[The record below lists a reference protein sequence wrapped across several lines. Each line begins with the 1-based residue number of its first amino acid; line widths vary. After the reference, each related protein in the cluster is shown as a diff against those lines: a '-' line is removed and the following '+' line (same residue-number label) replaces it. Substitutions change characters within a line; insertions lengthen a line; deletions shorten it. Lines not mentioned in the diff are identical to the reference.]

1 MFKYDRTLNHRDQKI
16 GLLDKIVRIYR
27 TTAFV
32 LDFCIQN
39 CYNTNGSNGGTKRE
53 REFTIDNRGGLLR
66 RKIKYG
72 WRFIMNSG
80 KIPAKTEN
88 VRKIWLLG
96 LTLMIIGLG
105 GSNVFALDL
114 MGPPVTELEKGMFRG
129 GIDYSSSTMD
139 LELIEGNA
147 TIYRNGELYGQGIV
161 ESLTI
166 EDFKVNTLYANVG
179 YGVAENYEVFLRMG
193 AANATFGD
201 SLWEES
207 EEFDN
212 KYNFAISA
220 GAKATFYEGFDWKI
234 GGIFQI
240 NLTELDGEIDSSAR
254 TITQPQFVEISSTEM
269 QIAIGAKYMRTG
281 WLSLYGGPFLH
292 FISGDFDYTFTRIT
306 DLYFDTGEYS
316 WEFNEGP
323 TYGGYIG
330 AQIEIAKN
338 FFANIEY
345 QQTSNAD
352 VIGANIMMRY

>member
-1 MFKYDRTLNHRDQKI
+1 
-16 GLLDKIVRIYR
+16 
-27 TTAFV
+27 
-32 LDFCIQN
+32 
-39 CYNTNGSNGGTKRE
+39 
-53 REFTIDNRGGLLR
+53 
-66 RKIKYG
+66 
-72 WRFIMNSG
+72 MNSG

-114 MGPPVTELEKGMFRG
+114 MGPPVNELEKGMFRG
-129 GIDYSSSTMD
+129 GIDYSSSTME
-139 LELIEGNA
+139 LKLIEGQSSVH
-147 TIYRNGELYGQGIV
+147 INGEFYGRSIV
-161 ESLTI
+161 ESITI

-179 YGVAENYEVFLRMG
+179 YGIDENYEVFLRMG
-193 AANATFGD
+193 VANATFGD

-240 NLTELDGEIDSSAR
+240 NLTELDGEIDSSTW
-254 TITQPQFVEISSTEM
+254 TIPQPQFVGISSTEM
-269 QIAIGAKYMRTG
+269 QIAIGAKYMRTD

-292 FISGDFDYTFTRIT
+292 FISGDFDYKFTRIT
-306 DLYFDTGEYS
+306 EFDFITGRFS

-338 FFANIEY
+338 YFANIEY

-352 VIGANIMMRY
+352 VIGANIMMRF